1 MARIPFQFRAR
12 GRVLDLGIRTRI
24 MGIVNV
30 TPDSFYP
37 GGRYLD
43 RAQAVQH
50 CFRLI
55 EEGADLL
62 DIGGESSRPGA
73 RRVSTDE
80 EQRRILP
87 VIREVRA
94 RSSVLLSVDT
104 YKSAVAEAALQEG
117 ADVVNDISAFR
128 LDPQMP
134 RVVAREEAGVIL
146 MHMRGE
152 PRNMQRLPPSPDI
165 LADIRQGLQ
174 AALALAEERQIP
186 HDRII
191 LDPGIGFGKS
201 AEDNLRILNRLSF
214 LEDFHFPIL
223 IGTSRKSFLGK
234 VLNVPEERRLMG
246 TAASVAAAVLRGAH
260 IVRVHDVEA
269 IRMVTDVADAVLAE
283 SLLQ

>member
-1 MARIPFQFRAR
+1 
-12 GRVLDLGIRTRI
+12 
-24 MGIVNV
+24 
-30 TPDSFYP
+30 
-37 GGRYLD
+37 
-43 RAQAVQH
+43 
-50 CFRLI
+50 
-55 EEGADLL
+55 
-62 DIGGESSRPGA
+62 
-73 RRVSTDE
+73 
-80 EQRRILP
+80 
-87 VIREVRA
+87 
-94 RSSVLLSVDT
+94 
-104 YKSAVAEAALQEG
+104 
-117 ADVVNDISAFR
+117 
-128 LDPQMP
+128 
-134 RVVAREEAGVIL
+134 
-146 MHMRGE
+146 
-152 PRNMQRLPPSPDI
+152 MQRLPPSPDI